1 MEIKPSNIINPNIGS
16 TYDIDQQ
23 IESKEESERK
33 NSKLLFNYELKDNFN
48 HFNGQNES
56 CGDLKENGQDKIE
69 ENFNKNQ
76 ECYIEQEFEG
86 LNDLSNGKKKN
97 KKKNKKDETQ
107 QINEELILNNFDDKI
122 LNEMTLIYNIE
133 NEDEIKIF
141 GEQFVNNNINNCY
154 ILING
159 QKNILCEYL
168 ELNESQKTK
177 KTLEIKLIE
186 NKTIIDMSY
195 MFDNCIQLNC
205 LPDIS
210 KWNTKNVTNMSA
222 IFSICKSLISL
233 PDISKWDTKNV
244 TNMSRIFKWCKS
256 LISLPDISKWN
267 TKNVTDM
274 GEIFYNCES
283 LIYLPDISKWN
294 TKNVTNISGIFSW
307 CKSLVSLPD
316 ISKWNTQNVT
326 NISGIFSWCKSLR
339 SLPDITK
346 WNTKNVTDMRS
357 MFENCYSLISLP
369 DISKWELN
377 KNLEKDGCL

>member
-1 MEIKPSNIINPNIGS
+1 MGIKPPNIINPNIGS

-33 NSKLLFNYELKDNFN
+33 NSKILSNYELKDNFN
-48 HFNGQNES
+48 YGEEGSSVN
-56 CGDLKENGQDKIE
+56 LKENEQDKIK

-76 ECYIEQEFEG
+76 ECYIKQEFEG
-86 LNDLSNGKKKN
+86 LKDLSNGKKKN

-186 NKTIIDMSY
+186 NKTIINMSY
-195 MFDNCIQLNC
+195 MFENCIQLN
-205 LPDIS
+205 
-210 KWNTKNVTNMSA
+210 
-222 IFSICKSLISL
+222 
-233 PDISKWDTKNV
+233 
-244 TNMSRIFKWCKS
+244 
-256 LISLPDISKWN
+256 SLPDISKWN

-283 LIYLPDISKWN
+283 LI
-294 TKNVTNISGIFSW
+294 
-307 CKSLVSLPD
+307 SLPD

-326 NISGIFSWCKSLR
+326 NISGIFSWCKSLI
-339 SLPDITK
+339 SLPDISK

-377 KNLEKDGCL
+377 KNLEKEGCL